1 MTIGD
6 FMLYTKENGGTVNQK
21 IFSKRAIQRLA
32 IALVLAISLVPIS
45 SSPAAAISLGDYFQI
60 SYDFEFSQT
69 VIHGGEVFYVT
80 ATGTATCI
88 KDLEFPYNM
97 VSEVSITSRVVAE
110 NQVSGTSEIL
120 NPSYTITIKPF
131 PTKKGDTYTIE
142 KVIPLQFPEGSE
154 SGDYNVLGELI
165 EAKAK
170 ALLWIDVTSYLPSSQ
185 AMGSVT
191 YIAPGGEP
199 TIAFSPSS
207 FAFTAIEGGS
217 DPPNQT
223 LSVRNS
229 GGGTLDW
236 SVTDDMDWLTLNPTS
251 GSSTGEQ
258 NFITLSVHISGISA
272 GSYNAA
278 ITISAPGAT
287 NTPRTVPV
295 RLIVSPMPPAA
306 PSNLIATPLST
317 SQIDLSWVDN
327 SNNET
332 GFKIERKTGVGGS
345 YNQIASVGA
354 NVTTYSDS
362 GRNQG
367 TTYCYRV
374 RAYNA
379 GGNSAY
385 SNEACAT
392 TFSPPNMPSNPLPAN
407 HATGVSINADLS
419 WSGGDPDAGDTV
431 TYDVYFGTSATPP
444 LVSND
449 QPETTYDPGILN
461 YNTKYYWQIVAT
473 DNHGTSTQGTVWEFT
488 TELAPNNPPN
498 TPSLPAGPASG
509 YTGTSY
515 TYSTSATDPDG
526 DQVKYTF
533 DWGDG
538 TTSETGFVNSGTTAS
553 KSHSW
558 GSPGTYNVKAKAT
571 DSKGVSSGWSDAK
584 AVTISA
590 PPPKPK
596 MYISDIQM
604 ALKSSGFWFW
614 KYTYATATVTVV
626 DTQNNTVEGAQVSGQ
641 WSGAT
646 NDSDSGTTDPSG
658 KVTFASNSVGSAP
671 NGTTFTFTVNDVTKS
686 GWTYNQAANI
696 ETSDSITVGGTP
708 PPTISFSPSS
718 FSFNAILGGANPS
731 DQTLRI
737 WNSGGGTLN
746 WSVSDDAAWLSL
758 SPTGGSSTGERDNV
772 TVSVS
777 ISGMSTG
784 SYNATIT
791 ISAPGITNSPQTV
804 PVRLVISA
812 PDTTPPV
819 INNVAVSN
827 ISASSATITWKTDEM
842 SDSKVEYG
850 KTESYGSSKSNTSLV
865 TSHSI
870 TLIGLEPGTSYH
882 YKVSS
887 SDSSG
892 NQASSGDFIFT
903 TFEQPQNVMH
913 IADIQ
918 MALKSGGFWFLKYTY
933 ATATVTVVDAQS
945 NPVAGTQ
952 VSGHWS
958 GATNDS
964 DSGIT
969 DPSGKVT
976 LASDSKWQA
985 PMGTTFT
992 FTVDNA
998 TKNGWT
1004 YNPAANVETSDSITV
1019 NSPSSGSIFASILPL
1034 AKRFIQKVK
1043 EICN

>member
-1 MTIGD
+1 
-6 FMLYTKENGGTVNQK
+6 V
-21 IFSKRAIQRLA
+21 
-32 IALVLAISLVPIS
+32 
-45 SSPAAAISLGDYFQI
+45 
-60 SYDFEFSQT
+60 
-69 VIHGGEVFYVT
+69 
-80 ATGTATCI
+80 
-88 KDLEFPYNM
+88 
-97 VSEVSITSRVVAE
+97 
-110 NQVSGTSEIL
+110 
-120 NPSYTITIKPF
+120 
-131 PTKKGDTYTIE
+131 
-142 KVIPLQFPEGSE
+142 
-154 SGDYNVLGELI
+154 
-165 EAKAK
+165 
-170 ALLWIDVTSYLPSSQ
+170 
-185 AMGSVT
+185 
-191 YIAPGGEP
+191 
-199 TIAFSPSS
+199 
-207 FAFTAIEGGS
+207 
-217 DPPNQT
+217 
-223 LSVRNS
+223 
-229 GGGTLDW
+229 
-236 SVTDDMDWLTLNPTS
+236 
-251 GSSTGEQ
+251 
-258 NFITLSVHISGISA
+258 
-272 GSYNAA
+272 
-278 ITISAPGAT
+278 
-287 NTPRTVPV
+287 
-295 RLIVSPMPPAA
+295 
-306 PSNLIATPLST
+306 
-317 SQIDLSWVDN
+317 
-327 SNNET
+327 
-332 GFKIERKTGVGGS
+332 
-345 YNQIASVGA
+345 
-354 NVTTYSDS
+354 
-362 GRNQG
+362 
-367 TTYCYRV
+367 
-374 RAYNA
+374 
-379 GGNSAY
+379 
-385 SNEACAT
+385 ACAT

-976 LASDSKWQA
+976 LASDSKWQT
-985 PMGTTFT
+985 PKGTTFT

>member
-1 MTIGD
+1 
-6 FMLYTKENGGTVNQK
+6 MLYTKENGGTVNQK
-21 IFSKRAIQRLA
+21 ISSKRAIQYLA

-45 SSPAAAISLGDYFQI
+45 TSPAAAITLGDYFQI
-60 SYDFEFSQT
+60 SYDPVEFSQT
-69 VIHGGEVFYVT
+69 EIHGNEVFY
-80 ATGTATCI
+80 ATIKGRATCI
-88 KDLEFPYNM
+88 EDLPSPYNM
-97 VSEVSITSRVVAE
+97 VSEASITSRVVAQH
-110 NQVSGTSEIL
+110 QVSGTSEIL

-976 LASDSKWQA
+976 LASDSKWQT
-985 PMGTTFT
+985 PKGTTFT